1 MAIDLGLG
9 IDTSVTPALHPQC
22 VASLEDYDE
31 SSAGH
36 LDQVVQ
42 AFKFAYENVSRVHSG
57 REAIKTDPTLTE
69 AAQVLRVADAA
80 DRVSKDATA
89 RFDKVAANMQA
100 GIALLEKDL
109 TTPVVARASLV
120 ISSEIRAHVKS
131 MPGIKS
137 LDFVRAAIERGDAD
151 SVSAVLGAPPYLS
164 GLTPEAQTTLLV
176 MWNEKSNPA
185 AAKRLWA
192 MKGALDLLSTNAP
205 KLHVELQKAIGAPAH
220 EVQQYRA
227 AKARTDKAFAS

>member
-9 IDTSVTPALHPQC
+9 IDTSVTPALHPQV
-22 VASLEDYDE
+22 VASLEDYDDE
-31 SSAGH
+31 TRGH

-42 AFKFAYENVSRVHSG
+42 AFTFAYENVSRVHSG

-80 DRVSKDATA
+80 DRVFKDAA
-89 RFDKVAANMQA
+89 AKFDKVTANISS
-100 GIALLEKDL
+100 GIRTLEAEL
-109 TTPVVARASLV
+109 TTPVVARASHV
-120 ISSEIRAHVKS
+120 ISTEIRAHVKA
-131 MPGIKS
+131 MQGLKGI
-137 LDFVRAAIERGDAD
+137 DFVRAAIERGDAD

-176 MWNEKSNPA
+176 MWNEKSNPV
-185 AAKRLWA
+185 AAKRLRA
-192 MKGALDLLSTNAP
+192 MKGALHLLSTNAP

-220 EVQQYRA
+220 EVAQFRA